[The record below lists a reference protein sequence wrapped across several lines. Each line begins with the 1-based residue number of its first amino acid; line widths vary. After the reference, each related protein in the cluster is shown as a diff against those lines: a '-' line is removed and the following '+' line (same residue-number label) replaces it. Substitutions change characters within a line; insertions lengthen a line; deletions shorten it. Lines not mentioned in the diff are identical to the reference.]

1 MSRRLAP
8 VLLSIVFSFSCASFP
23 DLPVAPIVNFDS
35 FPIVGAARINY
46 EAVDPEEQE
55 ILQPAAV
62 SISARGESVG
72 GISIRLALRPGEA
85 EVIRLKPGFYEYEIS
100 GARKAPQKGSF
111 EIRPPDKMLFELTL
125 SLNLPVRQAYLWHS
139 VGQKHNT
146 TLHHPTVPIT
156 ILSDSPQKLRFFARA
171 AQGYR
176 YRAPKP
182 LSRCPEEPEEP
193 EEQTIKNQ
201 AETLLGNLVG
211 NLAGKNDDVGTIG
224 SIEANCYWPGVSP
237 DWHQWMDQL
246 SIQDVRDGFVPDE
259 RIEVTK
265 DFEFVLDV
273 PANVTL
279 PAGAWLIT
287 NGEKEAVLEIEE
299 WTRIVVVDWDKSPP
313 DIHALPERK

>member
-72 GISIRLALRPGEA
+72 GILIRLALRPGEA

-193 EEQTIKNQ
+193 EEQLLRIRLRRCWGIWW
-201 AETLLGNLVG
+201 ETWQGRTTTSAR
-211 NLAGKNDDVGTIG
+211 LAQSKRIVTGLESLPIGISGWTSFLSRTCGTD
-224 SIEANCYWPGVSP
+224 SYP
-237 DWHQWMDQL
+237 
-246 SIQDVRDGFVPDE
+246 
-259 RIEVTK
+259 
-265 DFEFVLDV
+265 
-273 PANVTL
+273 
-279 PAGAWLIT
+279 T
-287 NGEKEAVLEIEE
+287 NGSKSQ
-299 WTRIVVVDWDKSPP
+299 RISS
-313 DIHALPERK
+313 LFLMSRRT